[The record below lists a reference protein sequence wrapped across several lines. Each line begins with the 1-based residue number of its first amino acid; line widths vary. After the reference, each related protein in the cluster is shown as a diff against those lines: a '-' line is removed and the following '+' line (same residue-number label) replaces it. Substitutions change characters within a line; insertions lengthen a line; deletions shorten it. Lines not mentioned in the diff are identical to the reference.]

1 MKAIQF
7 FILICILVSCK
18 KENIYY
24 YVNNKEIKDS
34 TVIRFVDTELKK
46 LDIDPKKKNLKIH
59 TTLDS
64 VSYQTNLDTIR
75 AKVFEQASKDNY
87 IPKDKALFD
96 KWVREKIIV
105 VDNKTAK
112 VVKFYSTFKT
122 PKFDRNDL
130 NMVGMKKLI
139 NMGSIL
145 NKNPNA
151 KIPEDYLVTYSS
163 AVILSDSSKIK
174 ENAVEFL
181 SKFKVN
187 HLDRR
192 HYNLNF
198 LSFPDAIKI
207 FQMFNRNGI
216 YKEPFSIKS
225 ILENNNSIYTHKE
238 DSISIVSP
246 IAAKTIQNC
255 LDYYKDHHY
264 RISDSKVESTQNLI
278 SFGVSP
284 SYSLIIN
291 DGKYTYFIYLTG
303 AVVTDLHKKQS
314 KMIPLTWMKRIGI
327 HYYNAIRK

>member
-24 YVNNKEIKDS
+24 YANNKEIKDS
-34 TVIRFVDTELKK
+34 TVIRFVDVELKK
-46 LDIDPKKKNLKIH
+46 LNIDPKKKNLKIH

-75 AKVFEQASKDNY
+75 TKVFEIALKNNS

-96 KWVREKIIV
+96 EWVREKIIV

-112 VVKFYSTFKT
+112 VVKFYSTFKN
-122 PKFDRNDL
+122 PKFDRYDL

-145 NKNPNA
+145 SQNPNA
-151 KIPEDYLVTYSS
+151 EIPEDYLAIYTS
-163 AVILSDSSKIK
+163 AAVPSDSSKIK

-181 SKFKVN
+181 SKFKIDS
-187 HLDRR
+187 LDRR

-198 LSFPDAIKI
+198 LSFSDAIKI
-207 FQMFNRNGI
+207 FQTFNRNGVC
-216 YKEPFSIKS
+216 KEPFSIKS
-225 ILENNNSIYTHKE
+225 ILENDNSIYTHKE
-238 DSISIVSP
+238 DSINILSP
-246 IAAKTIQNC
+246 IAAKTIQNR

-264 RISDSKVESTQNLI
+264 RISDSQVKNTHNLI
-278 SFGVSP
+278 SFGVP
-284 SYSLIIN
+284 PAYSLIIN
-291 DGKYTYFIYLTG
+291 DGKYTYFIYVVG

-314 KMIPLTWMKRIGI
+314 KMIPFTWMKRIGI